1 MKKLIISIL
10 AVFTVSCSSTS
21 QSESLILADSVSV
34 DTVKCVAIPTVC
46 IDSMCVKTVTDS
58 IVK

>member
-10 AVFTVSCSSTS
+10 TVFAVSCGSNS
-21 QSESLILADSVSV
+21 QSESLISV
-34 DTVKCVAIPTVC
+34 DTVCVDSVKCVAIPTVC
-46 IDSMCVKTVTDS
+46 VDSMCVKTVTDS

>member
-10 AVFTVSCSSTS
+10 AVFVVSCSSS
-21 QSESLILADSVSV
+21 QPEVLILADSVTV
-34 DTVKCVAIPTVC
+34 DSVKCVAIPTVC
-46 IDSMCVKTVTDS
+46 VDSLCAKTVTDS